1 MDKGLAPLSVAGPG
15 QPIETARGDVMAL
28 LSDEA
33 KALVLGELL
42 DMRAAAS
49 KAGGEL
55 LVKWTDSAIRRV
67 ARGLYRY
74 ELRRVDPAAPEVDFD
89 VTTGRGAL

>member
-1 MDKGLAPLSVAGPG
+1 MPHGLAPLTPAGPG
-15 QPIETARGDVMAL
+15 QPIDTARPDIMGL

-42 DMRAAAS
+42 DMRAAAMKS
-49 KAGGEL
+49 QGGEL
-55 LVKWTDSAIRRV
+55 LVKWTDGAIRRV

-74 ELRRVDPAAPEVDFD
+74 EMRRRDPAAPVVDFD
-89 VTTGRGAL
+89 PTEW

>member
-1 MDKGLAPLSVAGPG
+1 MSGLAPLSPAGPP
-15 QPIETARGDVMAL
+15 QPIETARGDVMGM

-42 DMRAAAS
+42 DMRAAAQ
-49 KAGGEL
+49 KAGGDL

-67 ARGLYRY
+67 ARGLFKY
-74 ELRRVDPAAPEVDFD
+74 ELRRVDAVAPMVDFD
-89 VTTGRGAL
+89 VTTGRMVL

>member
-1 MDKGLAPLSVAGPG
+1 MPSGLAPLSPAGPG
-15 QPIETARGDVMAL
+15 QPIDTARPDIMGL

-42 DMRAAAS
+42 DMRGVAQKTQGNDS
-49 KAGGEL
+49 F
-55 LVKWTDSAIRRV
+55 LVKWTDGAIRRV

-74 ELRRVDPAAPEVDFD
+74 EMRRRDPAAPVVDFD
-89 VTTGRGAL
+89 PTEW